1 MLDVGRKVVIPK
13 YGCELQKD
21 FYNILVSHARS
32 NVCIYRI
39 GCLYDR
45 MFDGKVITTSLEHQL
60 LLTIV
65 V

>member
-21 FYNILVSHARS
+21 FYNILVCIARS
-32 NVCIYRI
+32 IVCIY
-39 GCLYDR
+39 R